1 MCGLPQVNQ
10 GPTGKM
16 STDDPKP
23 NTPQPCPICSE
34 TRGLAEHLIEA
45 GLAADYLGNTSSFV
59 SEHGT
64 ATIRTETIGDWLKL
78 AAQLE
83 KVEVDTWK
91 FESSDAGYYCG
102 TVGDY
107 IDAHTKHY
115 TAHAT
120 ALTRF
125 IFVCNGLEEAFRF
138 IDHLY
143 GPLSVRDG
151 VAKGL
156 LKRTSSLRAVA
167 LLDDLFERE
176 GALAAPQDFE
186 HHCGNFIGLFDRYKA
201 EHNAAVG
208 GIDSGAENRL
218 TYALQ
223 LVRNLRNHV
232 AHGTFPLGPPAD
244 YGGYEDS
251 DELVL
256 MLRHAC
262 RVSAL
267 YMQIILRWFSTGFES
282 YEYRNIQ
289 GGNGREYDRF
299 IEKCTLEYVQNL
311 HMKSEFAL
319 HKDLYDYELAED
331 DDD

>member
-1 MCGLPQVNQ
+1 MRV
-10 GPTGKM
+10 
-16 STDDPKP
+16 DDPKP
-23 NTPQPCPICSE
+23 NAAQSCPICLR
-34 TRGLAEHLIEA
+34 TRGLAEHLIEV
-45 GLAADYLGNTSSFV
+45 GLAADYLGNTSSYL

-64 ATIRTETIGDWLKL
+64 ATIRTETIGDWLRL

-91 FESSDAGYYCG
+91 FESPDAGLYCG
-102 TVGDY
+102 TVGDN
-107 IDAHTKHY
+107 IDAHAKHY
-115 TAHAT
+115 TTHAT

-125 IFVCNGLEEAFRF
+125 MFVCNGLEETYRF

-143 GPLSVRDG
+143 GPLSVRKSI
-151 VAKGL
+151 AKGQ

-176 GALAAPQDFE
+176 GASAAPQDFE
-186 HHCGNFIGLFDRYKA
+186 HHCSNFISLFDRYKVEHLTTVGRIDLDA
-201 EHNAAVG
+201 E
-208 GIDSGAENRL
+208 SRL

-267 YMQIILRWFSTGFES
+267 YMQTILKWFSAGFES
-282 YEYRNIQ
+282 YEYSAMQNA
-289 GGNGREYDRF
+289 NGKQFDHFMEG
-299 IEKCTLEYVQNL
+299 CTLKYVQNL

-319 HKDLYDYELAED
+319 HKDLYDYELDEGENED
-331 DDD
+331 QK